1 MTQNFQTF
9 RFVTLSVVAALFLT
23 TSSVAAQEPEGV
35 DQLEDWQQEELIS
48 LIEEVRQTVTEP
60 SSGPPPFELGGFASQ
75 IGTDGDA
82 YVAYNLTID
91 PSKISTPTVAMYL
104 FLLDP
109 AVLAALPTAE
119 NEDSDE
125 APELPEAAFE
135 YYDFV
140 DVASG
145 GTEPIQISRAFTAPG
160 GEYEAFIAIR
170 DSHGGE
176 EVEDGAV
183 PSASMLLRQRVSV
196 PDFWNGMLQ
205 TSTVLIPES
214 LEQLQIPLTP
224 EQLQL
229 SPYTIGG
236 VLRVDPKFDRVF
248 ARQDE
253 LSLIY
258 VVYNPGS
265 RDGATPDLQIEYNF
279 YQQTPDGP
287 EPEEFFNNTQ
297 PQEFNAETIGLGFDL
312 SMGHTLP
319 VTQSVPLL
327 LFPAGDYRLEIKVI
341 DNAGS
346 TELINDVM
354 FTVEEA

>member
-60 SSGPPPFELGGFASQ
+60 SSGPAPFELGGFASQ

-109 AVLAALPTAE
+109 AALAALPTAE

-125 APELPEAAFE
+125 GPELPEAAFE

-140 DVASG
+140 DVASE

-176 EVEDGAV
+176 EVEDEAV

-236 VLRVDPKFDRVF
+236 VLRIDPKFDRVF

-312 SMGHTLP
+312 SLGHTLP
-319 VTQSVPLL
+319 VTQSVPLT
-327 LFPAGDYRLEIKVI
+327 LFPAGDYRLEIKLI